1 VVGLEVELQREYVV
15 PDGGA
20 GAVRLMVVVAVPLR
34 VAVMVAVWLVET
46 VPVVALKV
54 ALVAPA
60 PTVTEVGTVRAEALS
75 ERATAVPPVGAALEI
90 MTVHVLLALD
100 ARLVGLQDTE
110 ETAGA
115 VRLTVVVAVPLRVV
129 VMVAVWLVE
138 TVPVVALKVALVA
151 PAPTM
156 TEVGTLRAEQLSER
170 ATAVPPVGAAL
181 EILTVHVLLA
191 LDPILV
197 GLQDTEETV
206 GAVRL
211 TVVVAV
217 PLRVAVMVAV
227 SLVETVP
234 VVALK
239 VALVAPA
246 PTMTEVGTVRTGRSS
261 ERATAVPPVGAALE
275 ILTVHVLLALDPIL
289 VGLQDTE
296 ETVIVGAV
304 RLTVVVAVPLRVAV
318 MVTVWLV
325 ETVPVVALKVALVAP
340 APTVTEVGT
349 VRAE

>member
-206 GAVRL
+206 IAVRL

-227 SLVETVP
+227 WLLVTATA
-234 VVALK
+234 VAVK
-239 VALVAPA
+239 VALVTPA
-246 PTMTEVGTVRTGRSS
+246 VTGTEAGTDRFELLSD
-261 ERATAVPPVGAALE
+261 RATDTPLPAAAL
-275 ILTVHVLLALDPIL
+275 
-289 VGLQDTE
+289 
-296 ETVIVGAV
+296 
-304 RLTVVVAVPLRVAV
+304 
-318 MVTVWLV
+318 
-325 ETVPVVALKVALVAP
+325 
-340 APTVTEVGT
+340 TVT
-349 VRAE
+349 

>member
-206 GAVRL
+206 
-211 TVVVAV
+211 
-217 PLRVAVMVAV
+217 
-227 SLVETVP
+227 
-234 VVALK
+234 
-239 VALVAPA
+239 
-246 PTMTEVGTVRTGRSS
+246 
-261 ERATAVPPVGAALE
+261 
-275 ILTVHVLLALDPIL
+275 
-289 VGLQDTE
+289 
-296 ETVIVGAV
+296 IVGAV